1 MASFLS
7 SYPTKDTS
15 CTSPPPQPSTIS
27 LSNSTKSWPTTAS
40 SYTLTKVIGKGAF
53 ASVYAARVKGV
64 EVAGGNT
71 SNTNNN
77 ILTGKGDDQV
87 DEGGRKDTKPTGAGQ
102 YYPHCAIK
110 VLDLESLSSSLS
122 DIRHEV
128 SIMRSISHS
137 NVLDAYVCFLEEGES
152 RMWLVSQIMAK
163 GSCLNALKV
172 LAERGI
178 TGLEECSI
186 SYVLHSTLMGLSYF
200 HDNGHIHRDVKAGNI
215 LLGSLGGV
223 RLADFGVSGWL
234 SKGGDRRGE
243 SSSSSMGRDEAEV

>member
-1 MASFLS
+1 MDASN
-7 SYPTKDTS
+7 
-15 CTSPPPQPSTIS
+15 TSPPPQPSTIS
-27 LSNSTKSWPTTAS
+27 IANSTKSWPTTAS

-53 ASVYAARVKGV
+53 AAVYAAKVKGV
-64 EVAGGNT
+64 QVANDNNAP
-71 SNTNNN
+71 SNPTTENHNVRTPN
-77 ILTGKGDDQV
+77 EDEQLDDDQL
-87 DEGGRKDTKPTGAGQ
+87 DQDGRKDTKPTGAGQ

-163 GSCLNALKV
+163 GSCLNALRV

-178 TGLEECSI
+178 TGFPEGSI
-186 SYVLHSTLMGLSYF
+186 KYVIHSTLMGLGYL
-200 HDNGHIHRDVKAGNI
+200 HDNGHIHRD
-215 LLGSLGGV
+215 
-223 RLADFGVSGWL
+223 
-234 SKGGDRRGE
+234 
-243 SSSSSMGRDEAEV
+243 